1 MAIYWAILAIFGVF
15 GGFVGDWGVFGVLVT
30 YMITRGIE
38 LVVGRFTEGFKG
50 GLREF
55 WGGSGRSRGVKG
67 GLLDPYRA
75 HFASLEL
82 L

>member
-1 MAIYWAILAIFGVF
+1 M
-15 GGFVGDWGVFGVLVT
+15 T
-30 YMITRGIE
+30 YMITGGIK